1 MMTEGEIDKLVESL
15 DWKDNDQLYIMNSN
29 LQNAFFILR
38 QLNMELAHNRM
49 YLKNIKLQVK
59 QLKSKELLNNLKENK
74 RPLAE
79 ILTEDFMLNSE
90 LYLQQVK
97 LEQMNGF
104 LNSAVST
111 VFNNIDLL
119 KVSCTNLQSMNKRF
133 K

>member
-49 YLKNIKLQVK
+49 YLKNVKLQVK

-119 KVSCTNLQSMNKRF
+119 KVSCTNLQSMNKRL

>member
-1 MMTEGEIDKLVESL
+1 MTEGEIDKLVESL

-49 YLKNIKLQVK
+49 YLKNVKLQVK

-119 KVSCTNLQSMNKRF
+119 KVSCTNLQSMNKRL